1 MSPPNTMYL
10 LCREIIYLSWNGRQ
24 ASIEMGGKL
33 TPWHTVFAWLFQT
46 KLKSWNYFIIRG
58 SYREYR
64 TAVSAFSF
72 PILCVLLAL
81 SPFSPASSSF
91 PLHFSLWISAVREWR
106 CSFPSPLSLVC
117 VLGLLGFSFEVICCL
132 QAWGNFVFCWLLPE
146 ALEKI
151 WKIGKRIHKP
161 VNLTRSLSLL
171 LSLSF
176 QSLVYTH
183 IWLLSWL

>member
-1 MSPPNTMYL
+1 MSPPNTIYL

-58 SYREYR
+58 SFRKYRV
-64 TAVSAFSF
+64 AVSAFYF
-72 PILCVLLAL
+72 LILCVLLGL

-91 PLHFSLWISAVREWR
+91 PLHFSLWISAVRER
-106 CSFPSPLSLVC
+106 RRSFPSPLSLVC
-117 VLGLLGFSFEVICCL
+117 VLWLLGFSVEVICCL
-132 QAWGNFVFCWLLPE
+132 QAWENFVFCWLLPE
-146 ALEKI
+146 AFEKI
-151 WKIGKRIHKP
+151 WKIRKKIHKP
-161 VNLTRSLSLL
+161 VNLTMSLSSL

-176 QSLVYTH
+176 QSLVYTC

>member
-1 MSPPNTMYL
+1 MSPPNTIYL
-10 LCREIIYLSWNGRQ
+10 LCREIIYLGWNGRQ

-72 PILCVLLAL
+72 SILCVLLAL

-91 PLHFSLWISAVREWR
+91 PLHFSLWISAIREWR
-106 CSFPSPLSLVC
+106 RSFPSPFSGLCPGTTGLFLRRDMLSSS
-117 VLGLLGFSFEVICCL
+117 LGKLCFLLTST
-132 QAWGNFVFCWLLPE
+132 WGIREN
-146 ALEKI
+146 LENRK
-151 WKIGKRIHKP
+151 KDP
-161 VNLTRSLSLL
+161 
-171 LSLSF
+171 
-176 QSLVYTH
+176 
-183 IWLLSWL
+183 